1 MLQSVVKLAWWI
13 NGWVFIKSILHRL
26 SYFLALFLSVGR
38 VGTAAL
44 SSALCGGGNEDDD
57 EQWDHFLNTDQ

>member
-13 NGWVFIKSILHRL
+13 NDWVFIKSILHRL
-26 SYFLALFLSVGR
+26 SYFQPRFSLSG

>member
-1 MLQSVVKLAWWI
+1 MIGYSSR
-13 NGWVFIKSILHRL
+13 VFCTVCHIFQPRFSL
-26 SYFLALFLSVGR
+26 SG